1 MGTHRF
7 LSLSLCFL
15 FLFNACLATHQDAN
29 SHRRFSEGQRR
40 YRQCRLDRLDALE
53 PSHRIEAEG
62 GVIEIWDPNHEMFE
76 CAGVAI
82 QRYIIDPNGLLLPQ
96 YTNAPRLIYIER
108 GRGFK
113 GVVLPGCPETYQES
127 QQSAQEFRDRHQKI
141 RHVRAG
147 DLFAVPAG
155 SAHWSY
161 NDGNEKLIAIVLL
174 DVGNNANQLDFHPRT
189 FYLAGNPEEEF
200 KESRSDREREQ
211 RREQSPRKGS
221 PNKNNIFYAYDDRVL
236 AEIFNI
242 NVETARKLR
251 GEDDLRRNIIKVEG
265 ELEVIKPPRSHGGRR
280 GEEREWEEEQEEERE
295 REREHRQRRRWADN
309 GLEETI
315 CSLRLKENIGDASR
329 ADIYTPEAGRLSSTN
344 SHRFPILRWLQ
355 LSAERGVLYRNAMY
369 VPHWN
374 MNAHSVIFVTRGRAR
389 VQVVDDR
396 GQTVYDGELQQRQL
410 LVVPQNFGIVKRA
423 SEEGFEW
430 VSFKTNDQAM
440 VTPLAGRTSA
450 LRAFPVQVLAS
461 AYRISTEEARRLK
474 FNREETTL
482 LPPSMSSARRANPV
496 EAM

>member
-1 MGTHRF
+1 M
-7 LSLSLCFL
+7 
-15 FLFNACLATHQDAN
+15 Q
-29 SHRRFSEGQRR
+29 
-40 YRQCRLDRLDALE
+40 
-53 PSHRIEAEG
+53 
-62 GVIEIWDPNHEMFE
+62 
-76 CAGVAI
+76 
-82 QRYIIDPNGLLLPQ
+82 
-96 YTNAPRLIYIER
+96 
-108 GRGFK
+108 
-113 GVVLPGCPETYQES
+113 
-127 QQSAQEFRDRHQKI
+127 
-141 RHVRAG
+141 
-147 DLFAVPAG
+147 
-155 SAHWSY
+155 
-161 NDGNEKLIAIVLL
+161 
-174 DVGNNANQLDFHPRT
+174 T

-200 KESRSDREREQ
+200 EESRSDREREQ
-211 RREQSPRKGS
+211 RRGQSTRKGS
-221 PNKNNIFYAYDDRVL
+221 SNKNNIFYAYDDRVL

-251 GEDDLRRNIIKVEG
+251 GEDDYRRNIIKVEG
-265 ELEVIKPPRSHGGRR
+265 ELEVIKPPRSHGGSR
-280 GEEREWEEEQEEERE
+280 GDEREWEEEQEEERE

-355 LSAERGVLYRNAMY
+355 LSAERGVLYRVSKNLGIQHLAMLSHNLVYYLLLLLLQNAMY

-410 LVVPQNFGIVKRA
+410 LVVPQNFGIVKKA

-440 VTPLAGRTSA
+440 ITPLAGRTSA